1 MVHVLARRD
10 FEQELYE
17 KAPKQYVGPDGGSN
31 PAALG
36 LTDRGSN
43 PAALGLTDRG
53 SNPTALGLTD
63 RGSNPTALGLTDRL
77 VCTQSISIPGWN
89 KLVNNTGVVG

>member
-1 MVHVLARRD
+1 MTKFTILCNKASRMVHVLPHKD

-17 KAPKQYVGPDGGSN
+17 KAPKQYVGP
-31 PAALG
+31 
-36 LTDRGSN
+36 
-43 PAALGLTDRG
+43 
-53 SNPTALGLTD
+53 D

-77 VCTQSISIPGWN
+77 VCTQSISNPGWN

>member
-43 PAALGLTDRG
+43 P
-53 SNPTALGLTD
+53 
-63 RGSNPTALGLTDRL
+63 TALGLTDRL

-89 KLVNNTGVVG
+89 KLVNNTGVAG